1 MVKPDDAPRLTE
13 WATPT
18 EAAEHFGVS
27 RQTVNQMIKAGEF
40 TTLHKIG
47 PENRPQYLVRR
58 DEVETMRETRD
69 FPRAKTQTR

>member
-1 MVKPDDAPRLTE
+1 MVRPDEAPRLSD

-47 PENRPQYLVRR
+47 PESRPQYVIRR
-58 DEVETMRETRD
+58 SEVQEIQATRT
-69 FPRAKTQTR
+69 FPRAKTPIR